1 MSIYRECCRC
11 VMDSSDP
18 LIIFDAEGRCNH
30 CSNALGQYHEVVFS
44 GQTGRLRMEQRI
56 EGIRKRNR
64 RREFDAVIG
73 LSGGVDSSCAA
84 VQAARAGLRLLA
96 VHCDTGW
103 NSEQAV
109 HNIRALVDKL
119 GIHLETVVVD
129 WESMRDLQAAFFR
142 ASVPNCDIPQD
153 HAIIAVINLVA
164 AKVGVKDFISGGNFA
179 SESILPRTWGHDA
192 RDLLHLKAIAR
203 QFGSGALRG
212 FPHLGAFSS
221 YFWLPFMR
229 GVRTYRILND
239 IKYDLKAARQELQDE
254 FGWKDYG
261 GKHHESRFTR
271 FFQAYY
277 LPEKF
282 GFDKRRAHLSSLVVA
297 NQLNREEACEQLSIP
312 LFALPQLARDKEY
325 FLKKLRISEDEWDS
339 IMKAPPRSH
348 EEFPNLAKWQL
359 IRTRVK
365 ESLESRGIK
374 VRRNR

>member
-1 MSIYRECCRC
+1 MSMFRECRRC

-18 LIIFDAEGRCNH
+18 LIVFDEEGRCNH
-30 CSNALGQYHEVVFS
+30 CSNALGQYSEVVFS
-44 GQTGRLRMEQRI
+44 GQAGRVRMKQRV

-64 RREFDAVIG
+64 RKEFDAIIG
-73 LSGGVDSSCAA
+73 LSGGVDSSYAA
-84 VQAARAGLRLLA
+84 IQAARAGLRLLA

-103 NSEQAV
+103 NSEEAV

-153 HAIIAVINLVA
+153 HAIIAVTNLVA

-179 SESILPRTWGHDA
+179 SESILPRSWGHDA

-203 QFGSGALRG
+203 HFGSGILRG

-221 YFWLPFMR
+221 YFWLPFIR

-239 IKYDLKAARQELQDE
+239 IKYDLKGARQELQAE
-254 FGWKDYG
+254 FDWKDYG

-282 GFDKRRAHLSSLVVA
+282 GFDKRRAHLSSLIVA
-297 NQLNREEACEQLSIP
+297 EQLNREAACKQLSIP
-312 LFALPQLARDKEY
+312 LFSLPQLASDREY
-325 FLKKLRISEDEWDS
+325 FLKKLRISEDEWES
-339 IMKAPPRSH
+339 IMKTPPRSH

-359 IRTRVK
+359 LRTRVK
-365 ESLESRGIK
+365 GALESRGIK